1 MEIIATYGTVF
12 LVLAVLFGL
21 YMTWGI
27 GANDVANAMGT
38 SVGSGAITVKQA
50 IVIAAIFEFAGAF
63 LPAVPS
69 PRPSARAS
77 SIPRPSP
84 ASPELLVYG
93 MLAALLAA
101 AIWLMIATT
110 RGWPVSTTHSIV
122 GAIVGFA
129 IAGIG
134 MDAVKWDKIGQIAAS
149 WVVSPLIG
157 GVIALL
163 LMLSIRK
170 LILNADNPFESAKRW
185 GPVYVFLVGWIVS
198 LVTLFKGLKH
208 LDLHLTTPQSFM
220 AATVIGVLVALVG
233 KWMIS
238 RVKVDTAA
246 DKSFHFASVE
256 RVFTPMMIF
265 TACAM
270 AFAHGSNDVAN
281 GIGPMAA
288 VVSIIQSG
296 GEVAQKASTPLWI
309 SVGGWCSVSS
319 SGLATMGYRVMQTI
333 GTRITE
339 LTPTR
344 GFCATL
350 AAAST
355 VVLASKTGLPVSTT
369 HIAVGAVM
377 GVGLARGIGAL
388 DLARDRQYRH
398 LLGRDLAGRRDTW
411 PRCSSTCSGSSSV
424 EPTPM
429 GLGRRAGT
437 IRPESR
443 RRPGMVRPGTT
454 PGRHHAGQS
463 GHDQPSAKVFP
474 DSSSSR
480 SPTCEPTARCR
491 WPNPCASIRSSS
503 PVRRAPASRPL
514 CVSWAAGRRRAM
526 STWL

>member
-1 MEIIATYGTVF
+1 MDTIATYGTDIIATYGTVF

-50 IVIAAIFEFAGAF
+50 ILIAAIFEFSGAF
-63 LPAVPS
+63 LAGGTVTSTIRKGIIDPAPI
-69 PRPSARAS
+69 AAN
-77 SIPRPSP
+77 
-84 ASPELLVYG
+84 PELLVYG

-122 GAIVGFA
+122 GAIVGFG

-134 MDAVKWDKIGQIAAS
+134 LDAVKWDTIGQIVAS
-149 WVVSPLIG
+149 WVVSPVLG

-170 LILNADNPFESAKRW
+170 LILNADDPFQSAKRW
-185 GPVYVFLVGWIVS
+185 GPLYVFLVGWIVS

-208 LDLHLTTPQSFM
+208 LDLHLTTTQSFV
-220 AATVIGVLVALVG
+220 AATVFGLVVAGIGKL
-233 KWMIS
+233 MIN
-238 RVKVDTAA
+238 RVRIDREA
-246 DKSFHFASVE
+246 DKDFHFASVE

-288 VVSIIQSG
+288 VVSIVQSG
-296 GEVAQKASTPLWI
+296 GQVAQKAGLPLWI
-309 SVGGWCSVSS
+309 LLLGGVGIVA
-319 SGLATMGYRVMQTI
+319 GLATLGYRVMQTI
-333 GTRITE
+333 GVRITE

-344 GFCATL
+344 GYCATL

-388 DLARDRQYRH
+388 DLRVIGNIVISWIVTLPA
-398 LLGRDLAGRRDTW
+398 GAILAALFFYLFKFIFG
-411 PRCSSTCSGSSSV
+411 
-424 EPTPM
+424 
-429 GLGRRAGT
+429 
-437 IRPESR
+437 
-443 RRPGMVRPGTT
+443 
-454 PGRHHAGQS
+454 
-463 GHDQPSAKVFP
+463 
-474 DSSSSR
+474 
-480 SPTCEPTARCR
+480 
-491 WPNPCASIRSSS
+491 
-503 PVRRAPASRPL
+503 
-514 CVSWAAGRRRAM
+514 
-526 STWL
+526 

>member
-1 MEIIATYGTVF
+1 MEIILEHGTIF
-12 LVLAVLFGL
+12 IALAIVFGL

-63 LPAVPS
+63 IAGGQVTATIRKGIIDPAPIT
-69 PRPSARAS
+69 AN
-77 SIPRPSP
+77 
-84 ASPELLVYG
+84 PELLVYG

-101 AIWLMIATT
+101 AIWLMVAST

-129 IAGIG
+129 VAGIG
-134 MDAVKWDKIGQIAAS
+134 MDAVKWDKIGQIVAS
-149 WVVSPLIG
+149 WVVSPLLG

-170 LILNADNPFESAKRW
+170 LILNADQPFQRAKTW

-208 LDLHLTTPQSFM
+208 LKLEFSMGESFVL
-220 AATVIGVLVALVG
+220 ATVFGIVIAIIGKL
-233 KWMIS
+233 MIN
-238 RVKVDTAA
+238 RVKVDTTA
-246 DKSFHFASVE
+246 DRDFHFASVE
-256 RVFTPMMIF
+256 KAFVPMMIF

-288 VVSIIQSG
+288 VLSVVKAAQSG
-296 GEVAQKASTPLWI
+296 ATEVIGQKAALPIWVLLI
-309 SVGGWCSVSS
+309 GGAGIVV
-319 SGLATMGYRVMQTI
+319 GLATMGYRVMQTI
-333 GTRITE
+333 GTKITE

-344 GFCATL
+344 GYCATL
-350 AAAST
+350 AAATT

-388 DLARDRQYRH
+388 DLRVI
-398 LLGRDLAGRRDTW
+398 GNI
-411 PRCSSTCSGSSSV
+411 V
-424 EPTPM
+424 
-429 GLGRRAGT
+429 
-437 IRPESR
+437 
-443 RRPGMVRPGTT
+443 
-454 PGRHHAGQS
+454 
-463 GHDQPSAKVFP
+463 
-474 DSSSSR
+474 
-480 SPTCEPTARCR
+480 
-491 WPNPCASIRSSS
+491 
-503 PVRRAPASRPL
+503 
-514 CVSWAAGRRRAM
+514 VSWVVTLPAGGILAAIVFFILKGIFG
-526 STWL
+526 